1 MEVCEHGI
9 HYLEGVTGIN
19 KNVGLAGSRYHA
31 PCVGG
36 GGIFQGSDR
45 RGTNGDYAAVSV
57 QGSVDLGSCM
67 GRDGV
72 RLGMQFVFFD
82 TLCSYRLK
90 GSQAHMQRDLGGI
103 DAALPEAGKNFG
115 GEMEAGRGSRHGTA
129 LLRVDR
135 LIAFAVAAF
144 AVKSSIGP
152 GNVGWKGNVS
162 DLLDGREEICDW
174 QEADSSFTKGA
185 ACDHLGPEL

>member
-1 MEVCEHGI
+1 
-9 HYLEGVTGIN
+9 
-19 KNVGLAGSRYHA
+19 
-31 PCVGG
+31 
-36 GGIFQGSDR
+36 
-45 RGTNGDYAAVSV
+45 
-57 QGSVDLGSCM
+57 M

-115 GEMEAGRGSRHGTA
+115 GEMEAGRRSRHGTA

-135 LIAFAVAAF
+135 LIAFPVAAF
-144 AVKSSIGP
+144 PVKRSIGP
-152 GNVGWKGNVS
+152 GDRGGKGDGS
-162 DLLDGREEICDW
+162 DLLEGGE
-174 QEADSSFTKGA
+174 
-185 ACDHLGPEL
+185 